1 MAYAFNFAAR
11 YQDME
16 VQTADP
22 LGLVVL
28 LYQGAVRQIRR
39 AEQALETGQTDTRVD
54 AINRALAIIG
64 ELQASL
70 DHDRG
75 GEIARSLDRLYT
87 YMTRQLTTANLRR
100 SRKEL
105 TEVRT
110 LLETLLSAWEE
121 AHAKQEISPKAPQP
135 SLAAVP
141 DQVSAQ
147 RGSIPSSTLG

>member
-1 MAYAFNFAAR
+1 MAYAFSFAAR

-28 LYQGAVRQIRR
+28 LYQGAVRQLRR
-39 AEQALETGQTDTRVD
+39 AEQALEANQTDVRVD

-70 DHDRG
+70 DHQRG

-100 SRKEL
+100 SRREL
-105 TEVRT
+105 SEVRS

-121 AHAKQEISPKAPQP
+121 AHAKQEASAKTSQP
-135 SLAAVP
+135 TLGSLP
-141 DQVSAQ
+141 DQVSFQNRPVPPA
-147 RGSIPSSTLG
+147 TLG